1 VRPPPQTQL
10 DLEQRAHQSAV
21 QKYVS
26 VVEEVGH
33 LKRDEGEKDAK
44 LMECALAQAELIQ
57 QRDRIQQDF
66 NSLEERCVWRGS

>member
-1 VRPPPQTQL
+1 
-10 DLEQRAHQSAV
+10 
-21 QKYVS
+21 

-66 NSLEERCVWRGS
+66 NALEERCVWRGS